1 MADLDAIYS
10 AYNEITDAKDN
21 AAEHQDAYNAI
32 IAASQGSEGAKRL
45 AAQFIPTFFKF
56 FPTLH
61 TKAIDGVFD
70 LCEDDSSLVTL
81 AVVEVLAVLFRQGV
95 KGADLRERTLDF
107 ITNHVMTC
115 KEALFKDPEI
125 EMFFLEE
132 MQKAMGSVSNVE
144 LEIFAKIIMQT
155 RPYQSGELDLKGLL
169 NSYVAHITSEK
180 PFDRGIS
187 ADPLL
192 EFIGANVLPLKVF
205 SQLTDKQKTSILRLY
220 VDSITTGHPSAS
232 TLKTAGKLSTDI
244 LLAVVSA
251 EQESTAIIEFTQV
264 ECLTNVLYLLA
275 TKEPELIEK
284 EDLTRRFRNLYMST
298 QLQISNVRQ
307 ALTAAQAKQPQDAEQ
322 AATIKGLKKTIAI
335 HSNIH
340 TVVKE
345 FLKPKHLRSTK
356 LALHPSWKPLPEPV
370 KPPGPVK
377 PAKPVAG
384 GKATLTGAKAA
395 TTAATTGTG
404 PKATAVT
411 AKAGEKANTKL
422 GSKAIPA
429 QQQQQQQQQ
438 QQPPQQQHGGLNK
451 RKSEQEASA
460 KPKKPKIVRRHG
472 SNVGGGSPGSSSPG
486 GHGGAGVSTQ
496 PMQGSHSKR
505 GSIGRGQGSPSSSFD
520 GRRGRESNGKIN
532 FLKR

>member
-21 AAEHQDAYNAI
+21 AAE
-32 IAASQGSEGAKRL
+32 
-45 AAQFIPTFFKF
+45 
-56 FPTLH
+56 
-61 TKAIDGVFD
+61 
-70 LCEDDSSLVTL
+70 VTL

-192 EFIGANVLPLKVF
+192 EFIGANVLPLKAF
-205 SQLTDKQKTSILRLY
+205 SQLADKQKTSILRLY

-244 LLAVVSA
+244 LLAVVPA

-307 ALTAAQAKQPQDAEQ
+307 ALTTAQAKQPQDAEQ

-370 KPPGPVK
+370 KPAGPVK

-384 GKATLTGAKAA
+384 GKATLTAAKP
-395 TTAATTGTG
+395 ATTGTG
-404 PKATAVT
+404 PKSTAVT
-411 AKAGEKANTKL
+411 GKAGEKANTKL
-422 GSKAIPA
+422 GSKAMPA